1 MWRLLA
7 TVLALFSA
15 GAAYFL
21 TVLYK
26 KRRELDGLPQPPM
39 TSTFWGH
46 LPLAGECKRLF
57 PPQTHVQNWSNY
69 IRKKYQL
76 GDVFYVDWW
85 PLGPRWLFVA
95 DPELASKY
103 ITTGQSLRKSHL
115 TTNYLTKLLGRD
127 NMVGLEGQQWKVL
140 RSIFNPGFSASHL
153 ISLVPLI
160 VDSTLV
166 FLDIL
171 REKAQS
177 GELISLDTYSTR
189 YTIDIIGKIVMDTDF
204 HAQTGGG
211 PTGGGGPHPIVTT
224 FRRQVDLMPSAT
236 SVGPLDDINLGR
248 EVRLWWNM
256 RKLDSLIGAEID
268 ERVAARR
275 DRDRNRDA
283 APQTEQAQGSSNTS
297 TQEKSEKKRS
307 FSNRNRNRNRN
318 RSVIELALDAYD
330 QEAATATTT
339 ATAGDARG
347 SESKNK
353 SKTSPNGTST
363 STSARTQGAMNS
375 SFRALAIDSIKTFIF
390 AGHDTTSATI
400 SYAMYL
406 LHLHKDVH
414 AKLVAELN
422 RVYSCSSSPEAS
434 SGKGTTS
441 TASTTA
447 AAEIIAQRIISDPH
461 SINKLEYMTAVI
473 KEVLRLFPP
482 ASTLRELLRPLD
494 IALSKD
500 TVMPAAA
507 GKSDKSD
514 KSDKSGKSSGK
525 PGSPGKKSY
534 PLAGFHIW
542 PVAHMIHRNESY
554 FPDPVKFVPER
565 FIPSQTPYPHAK
577 LHTPAG
583 KDAWRPFEKGPRN
596 CIGQELAMI
605 ETKIALALLVND
617 LDFTAEYAGAKIE
630 SWTPVETIDEFK
642 DGKPGVER
650 LTIEGHKPY
659 QVLHGAARPKDGMT
673 GRLSLRS

>member
-1 MWRLLA
+1 
-7 TVLALFSA
+7 
-15 GAAYFL
+15 
-21 TVLYK
+21 
-26 KRRELDGLPQPPM
+26 
-39 TSTFWGH
+39 
-46 LPLAGECKRLF
+46 
-57 PPQTHVQNWSNY
+57 
-69 IRKKYQL
+69 
-76 GDVFYVDWW
+76 
-85 PLGPRWLFVA
+85 
-95 DPELASKY
+95 
-103 ITTGQSLRKSHL
+103 
-115 TTNYLTKLLGRD
+115 
-127 NMVGLEGQQWKVL
+127 MVGLDGQQWKVL
-140 RSIFNPGFSASHL
+140 RAIFNPGFSASHL

-171 REKAQS
+171 REKAQT

-204 HAQTGGG
+204 HAQTG
-211 PTGGGGPHPIVTT
+211 PSPHPIVTT

-248 EVRLWWNM
+248 EVRIWWNM

-268 ERVAARR
+268 ERVAAR
-275 DRDRNRDA
+275 NA
-283 APQTEQAQGSSNTS
+283 AQQTAKASS
-297 TQEKSEKKRS
+297 TQEKKKGFKDRK
-307 FSNRNRNRNRN
+307 

-330 QEAATATTT
+330 QEAA
-339 ATAGDARG
+339 AGNAG
-347 SESKNK
+347 GGKGKNAG
-353 SKTSPNGTST
+353 GTGT
-363 STSARTQGAMNS
+363 GMNS

-400 SYAMYL
+400 SYSMYL

-414 AKLVAELN
+414 AKLVAELD
-422 RVYSCSSSPEAS
+422 RVYG
-434 SGKGTTS
+434 SGSGAGTGDDSNS
-441 TASTTA
+441 TAT
-447 AAEIIAQRIISDPH
+447 AAEIAEQIMSDPH

-482 ASTLRELLRPLD
+482 ASTLRELLRPAD
-494 IALSKD
+494 IAASKD
-500 TVMPAAA
+500 TVLPADPKT
-507 GKSDKSD
+507 GRKSL
-514 KSDKSGKSSGK
+514 
-525 PGSPGKKSY
+525 

-542 PVAHMIHRNESY
+542 PVALMIHRNDAY
-554 FPDPVKFVPER
+554 FPDPIKFVPER
-565 FIPSQTPYPHAK
+565 FLPSQTPYPDAK

-605 ETKIALALLVND
+605 ETKIALALVVKD
-617 LDFTAEYAGAKIE
+617 LDFTAEYAGQKIE
-630 SWTPVETIDEFK
+630 TWTPIETVDEYK

-673 GRLSLRS
+673 GRLSLRR